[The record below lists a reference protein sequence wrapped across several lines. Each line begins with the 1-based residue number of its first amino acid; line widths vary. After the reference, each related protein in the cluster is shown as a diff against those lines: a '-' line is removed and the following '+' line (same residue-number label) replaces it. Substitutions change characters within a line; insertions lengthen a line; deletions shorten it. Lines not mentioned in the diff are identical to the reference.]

1 MNKLEDK
8 LEKKANEYYNMC
20 LKYIE
25 QNKTG
30 KKTTYSDE
38 LDIIC
43 REIFGVQFKGIFA
56 SDKIPKLSTLA
67 PYCILNLD
75 RSGEPG
81 SHWVALA
88 KYNKGAMLYDSFG
101 RDDTT
106 IIKDLRFSG
115 NGKIIDTQSD
125 AEQTLIQQNCGARCI
140 AWLLVFHDLGAESA
154 KLI

>member
-1 MNKLEDK
+1 MNKSKE
-8 LEKKANEYYNMC
+8 EKKAEQYYHKV

-25 QNKTG
+25 NNKVG

-38 LDIIC
+38 LQKVC
-43 REIFGVQFKGIFA
+43 RELFGVMFKGVFA
-56 SDKIPKLSTLA
+56 SDKIPRLSSVS

-75 RSGEPG
+75 RTGEPG

-88 KYNKGAMLYDSFG
+88 KCKGGAMFYDSFG

-106 IIKDLRFSG
+106 IINNLRFSG
-115 NGKIIDTQSD
+115 NGKIVDSD
-125 AEQTLIQQNCGARCI
+125 KKDVEQNMKETNCGARCI
-140 AWLLVFHDLGAESA
+140 AWLLVYNDLGEDYA